1 MSDDRSVPERPKATG
16 DSVYGQSLGGQSLGG
31 QSLGGQSLGGQSLG
45 GQSLDAQGLSADGA
59 GSFDDLTAAIMAT
72 TVARVG
78 YWRLLTPSDKIICC
92 ETTYDIHGLSSDL
105 PVSAASM
112 LERFLPEDRHL
123 MGQMVTA
130 GLNQIG
136 PAFAE
141 FRLNHPTL
149 GIRHLW
155 SRVEREQ
162 SSKSAHP
169 ALFGITIDITDLRQ
183 KDQDLV
189 ESERHLRFLTT
200 YSRDMIIRFRADGTC
215 TYISPAVAT
224 ITGYDAKEMVGHRP
238 TRRIHPDDFKI
249 ALGAVRAMVAKGK
262 NSDPIPIEYRYLHK
276 TKGWIWLQSNMR
288 FLFGPSGEII
298 DWIDIVRDIHDR
310 KIAEQEAEAAKA
322 IAQAA
327 ARSKSEFLSTLSHE
341 LRTPLTGIIGL
352 SQVIGA
358 DGGLNAQDRHYL
370 DLVQDASRQLMTIVN
385 NVLDISR
392 LEFGTV
398 RLVEESFRLSD
409 TLANVIAIMT
419 PEARAKGLALRV
431 ELPGTIPLT
440 VGDPGRISQI
450 LFNLVS
456 NATKHSSGGE
466 ISLKLVIKTQQDL
479 AKVRIS
485 VTDTGT
491 GLNPVLLPRLFDRV
505 TAADAPVQAKTGGAG
520 LGLSISRQLI
530 ELMGGTIGA
539 ENIAGGGAQFW
550 FELDLPLDAS
560 EPLATVLPRAV
571 PTQRM
576 SILLAEDNEF
586 SQELIKTILKP
597 LDCEIETVENGQSAI
612 YAAQRKSFDLIL
624 MDIRMPGMDGHAST
638 RAIRAMGGAHA
649 SVPIIALSAAEEP
662 QDIEVCLAAGMNDH
676 VAKPILPSALYG
688 AIARHSRT

>member
-1 MSDDRSVPERPKATG
+1 MSDDKSVQDRPKATG
-16 DSVYGQSLGGQSLGG
+16 DIVYGQSL
-31 QSLGGQSLGGQSLG
+31 
-45 GQSLDAQGLSADGA
+45 DADEA

-78 YWRLLTPSDKIICC
+78 YWRLLMPSNNIIFS
-92 ETTYDIHGLSSDL
+92 ETMYEIHGLSSDQ
-105 PVSAASM
+105 PVTAASM
-112 LERFLPEDRHL
+112 LERFVQEDRHL
-123 MGQMVTA
+123 MGQMVMA
-130 GLNQIG
+130 GLNQSG

-149 GIRHLW
+149 GVRHLW
-155 SRVEREQ
+155 SRVEREPN
-162 SSKSAHP
+162 SKSAHP
-169 ALFGITIDITDLRQ
+169 ALFGITIDITELRQ

-200 YSRDMIIRFRADGTC
+200 YSRDMIMRVRGDGTC
-215 TYISPAVAT
+215 TYISPAVVT
-224 ITGYDAKEMVGHRP
+224 VTGYDAKDMVGHRP
-238 TRRIHPDDFKI
+238 TRRVHPEDWKV
-249 ALGAVRAMVAKGK
+249 ALAAVRAMIAKGE
-262 NSDPIPIEYRYLHK
+262 NSNRIPVEYRYLHK
-276 TKGWIWLQSNMR
+276 TRGWIWLQSNIR
-288 FLFGPSGEII
+288 FLLGPNREVLE
-298 DWIDIVRDIHDR
+298 WIDIVRDIHDR

-322 IAQAA
+322 IAEAA

-352 SQVIGA
+352 SEMIGT
-358 DGGLNAQDRHYL
+358 DGGLNDRDRHYL
-370 DLVQDASRQLMTIVN
+370 DLVQDASRQLMAIVN

-409 TLANVIAIMT
+409 TLANVIEVMT
-419 PEARAKGLALRV
+419 PEARAKGLSLGMD
-431 ELPGTIPLT
+431 LPDTIPLT

-466 ISLKLVIKTQQDL
+466 IALKLVLKTQQDR
-479 AKVRIS
+479 AKIRIS

-491 GLNPVLLPRLFDRV
+491 GLDPVLLPRLFDRV
-505 TAADAPVQAKTGGAG
+505 TAADAPVLAKTGGAG
-520 LGLSISRQLI
+520 LGLSISRQLV

-560 EPLATVLPRAV
+560 EPLATVLPEAV
-571 PTQRM
+571 PTRRM
-576 SILLAEDNEF
+576 SILLAEDNAF

-597 LDCEIETVENGQSAI
+597 LDCEIEAVENGQSAI
-612 YAAQRKSFDLIL
+612 YAAQRKNFDLIL

-649 SVPIIALSAAEEP
+649 TVPIIALSAAEEP
-662 QDIEVCLAAGMNDH
+662 QDVDDCLAAGMNDH
-676 VAKPILPSALYG
+676 VAKPILPSALYA
-688 AIARHSRT
+688 AIGRHSRA

>member
-1 MSDDRSVPERPKATG
+1 MSNDRSVPERPKATG
-16 DSVYGQSLGGQSLGG
+16 DSVYGQSLDAEGLETEG
-31 QSLGGQSLGGQSLG
+31 
-45 GQSLDAQGLSADGA
+45 LDAEGLGADGA
-59 GSFDDLTAAIMAT
+59 GGFDDLTAAIMAT

-78 YWRLLTPSDKIICC
+78 YWRLLTPSDKIIFS
-92 ETTYDIHGLSSDL
+92 ETTYEIYGLASNQ
-105 PVSAASM
+105 PVTTASM

-130 GLNQIG
+130 GLSQTG

-141 FRLNHPTL
+141 LRLSHPTL

-155 SRVEREQ
+155 SRVEREPR
-162 SSKSAHP
+162 SKSANP
-169 ALFGITIDITDLRQ
+169 TLFGVTIDITELRQ

-200 YSRDMIIRFRADGTC
+200 YSRDMIVRVRGEGTC
-215 TYISPAVAT
+215 TYISPAVVT
-224 ITGYDAKEMVGHRP
+224 VTGYDAKEMVGQRP
-238 TRRIHPDDFKI
+238 SRRIHPDDWKI
-249 ALGAVRAMVAKGK
+249 ALKAVRSMIAKGE
-262 NSDPIPIEYRYLHK
+262 NSNRIPIEYRYLHK
-276 TKGWIWLQSNMR
+276 TRGWIWLQSNIR
-288 FLFGPSGEII
+288 FLLGPDREVLE
-298 DWIDIVRDIHDR
+298 WIDIVRDIHDR
-310 KIAEQEAEAAKA
+310 TIAEQEAEAAKA

-352 SQVIGA
+352 SEMIGT
-358 DGGLNAQDRHYL
+358 DGGLNDRDRHYL
-370 DLVQDASRQLMTIVN
+370 DLVQDASRQLMAIVN

-409 TLANVIAIMT
+409 TLANVIEVMT
-419 PEARAKGLALRV
+419 PEARAKGLALGV
-431 ELPGTIPLT
+431 ELPSTIPLT

-456 NATKHSSGGE
+456 NATKHSSAGKIG
-466 ISLKLVIKTQQDL
+466 LKLVVKTQQDR
-479 AKVRIS
+479 AKIRIS
-485 VTDTGT
+485 VTDRGT
-491 GLNPVLLPRLFDRV
+491 GLDPVLLPRLFDRV
-505 TAADAPVQAKTGGAG
+505 TTADAPVQAKTGGAG
-520 LGLSISRQLI
+520 LGLSISRQLV

-560 EPLATVLPRAV
+560 EPLATVLPQAV
-571 PTQRM
+571 PTRRM

-597 LDCEIETVENGQSAI
+597 LNCEIQTVANGQSAI

-649 SVPIIALSAAEEP
+649 TVPIIALSAAEEP
-662 QDIEVCLAAGMNDH
+662 QDIEDCLAAGMNDH

-688 AIARHSRT
+688 AIARHSRA

>member
-1 MSDDRSVPERPKATG
+1 
-16 DSVYGQSLGGQSLGG
+16 
-31 QSLGGQSLGGQSLG
+31 
-45 GQSLDAQGLSADGA
+45 LDAEGLGAEGLGADGA
-59 GSFDDLTAAIMAT
+59 GRFDDLTAAIMAT

-78 YWRLLTPSDKIICC
+78 YWRLLTPSDKIIFS
-92 ETTYDIHGLSSDL
+92 ETTYEIHGLPSDQ
-105 PVSAASM
+105 PVTTASM

-130 GLNQIG
+130 GLNQTG

-141 FRLNHPTL
+141 LRLKHPSL
-149 GIRHLW
+149 GLRHLW
-155 SRVEREQ
+155 CRVEREP
-162 SSKSAHP
+162 SSKSADP
-169 ALFGITIDITDLRQ
+169 ALFGISIDITDLRQ

-200 YSRDMIIRFRADGTC
+200 YSGDMIMRLRGDGTC

-249 ALGAVRAMVAKGK
+249 ALGAVRAMVARGESS
-262 NSDPIPIEYRYLHK
+262 NSVPIEYRYLHK
-276 TKGWIWLQSNMR
+276 TRGWIWLQSNMR

-298 DWIDIVRDIHDR
+298 DWVDIIRDVHDR
-310 KIAEQEAEAAKA
+310 KIAEQDAEAAKA

-352 SQVIGA
+352 SEMIGT
-358 DGGLNAQDRHYL
+358 DGGLNDRDRHYL
-370 DLVQDASRQLMTIVN
+370 DLVQDASRQLMAIVN

-409 TLANVIAIMT
+409 TLANVIEVMT
-419 PEARAKGLALRV
+419 PEAHAKGLALGV
-431 ELPGTIPLT
+431 ELPDTIPLT

-456 NATKHSSGGE
+456 NATKHSSGGK
-466 ISLKLVIKTQQDL
+466 IGLKLVVKTQQDR
-479 AKVRIS
+479 AKIRIS
-485 VTDTGT
+485 VTDRGT
-491 GLNPVLLPRLFDRV
+491 GLDPVLLPRLFDRV
-505 TAADAPVQAKTGGAG
+505 TTADAPVQAKTGGAG
-520 LGLSISRQLI
+520 LGLSISRQLV

-560 EPLATVLPRAV
+560 EPLATVLPQAL
-571 PTQRM
+571 PTRRM
-576 SILLAEDNEF
+576 SILLAEDNAF

-597 LDCEIETVENGQSAI
+597 LDCEIEAVENGQSAI
-612 YAAQRKSFDLIL
+612 YAAQRKDFDLIL

-649 SVPIIALSAAEEP
+649 TVPIIALSAAEEP
-662 QDIEVCLAAGMNDH
+662 QDIDDCLAAGMNDH

-688 AIARHSRT
+688 AIARHSRA

>member
-1 MSDDRSVPERPKATG
+1 MSDDKSVQDRPKATG
-16 DSVYGQSLGGQSLGG
+16 DIVYGQSL
-31 QSLGGQSLGGQSLG
+31 
-45 GQSLDAQGLSADGA
+45 DADEA

-78 YWRLLTPSDKIICC
+78 YWRLLMPSNNIIFS
-92 ETTYDIHGLSSDL
+92 ETMYEIHGLSSDQ
-105 PVSAASM
+105 PVTASSM
-112 LERFLPEDRHL
+112 LERFVHEDRHM
-123 MGQMVTA
+123 MGQMVMA
-130 GLNQIG
+130 GLNQVG

-155 SRVEREQ
+155 SRVEREPAA
-162 SSKSAHP
+162 KSAHP
-169 ALFGITIDITDLRQ
+169 SLFGITIDITELRQ

-200 YSRDMIIRFRADGTC
+200 YSRDMIMRVRGDGTC
-215 TYISPAVAT
+215 TYISPAVVT
-224 ITGYDAKEMVGHRP
+224 VTGYDAKEMVGHRP
-238 TRRIHPDDFKI
+238 TRRVHPEDWKEAI
-249 ALGAVRAMVAKGK
+249 VAVRAMIAKGE
-262 NSDPIPIEYRYLHK
+262 NSNRIPVEYRYLHK
-276 TKGWIWLQSNMR
+276 TRGWIWLQSNIR
-288 FLFGPSGEII
+288 FLLGPNREVLE
-298 DWIDIVRDIHDR
+298 WIDIVRDIHDR

-322 IAQAA
+322 IAEAA

-352 SQVIGA
+352 SEMIGT
-358 DGGLNAQDRHYL
+358 DGGLNDRDRHYL
-370 DLVQDASRQLMTIVN
+370 DLVQDASRQLMAIVN

-409 TLANVIAIMT
+409 TLANVIEVMT
-419 PEARAKGLALRV
+419 PEARAKGLSLGV
-431 ELPGTIPLT
+431 DLPDTIPLT

-466 ISLKLVIKTQQDL
+466 ISLKLDLTTHKDRAKIK
-479 AKVRIS
+479 IS
-485 VTDTGT
+485 VTDSGT
-491 GLNPVLLPRLFDRV
+491 GLDPVLLPRLFDRV
-505 TAADAPVQAKTGGAG
+505 TSANTPTQAKTGGAG
-520 LGLSISRQLI
+520 LGLSISRQLV

-539 ENIAGGGAQFW
+539 ENMARGGAQFW

-560 EPLATVLPRAV
+560 EPLAPTLPQAV
-571 PTQRM
+571 PTRRM
-576 SILLAEDNEF
+576 SILLAEDNAF

-597 LDCEIETVENGQSAI
+597 LDCEIEAVENGQSAI
-612 YAAQRKSFDLIL
+612 YAAQRKQFDLIL

-638 RAIRAMGGAHA
+638 RAIRAMGGDHA
-649 SVPIIALSAAEEP
+649 KVPIIALSAAEEP
-662 QDIEVCLAAGMNDH
+662 QDIEDCLAAGMNDH
-676 VAKPILPSALYG
+676 VAKPILPSALYA
-688 AIARHSRT
+688 AIGRHSRA